1 MLATFL
7 LLTALAVPANP
18 APAPAHGSMPAPA
31 AEHAVPLFDDLGS
44 FHRPISSKNATAQKY
59 FDQGMRLLYGFN
71 HDEAERAFR
80 EAARLDPSC
89 AICWWGVAIVL
100 GPNINLPIDPERN
113 TRAVEAVVR
122 AKGLAVKASPSSAS
136 SSWH

>member
-1 MLATFL
+1 MIA
-7 LLTALAVPANP
+7 TALALFVLAADATP
-18 APAPAHGSMPAPA
+18 APPPPSHGAMPAPA
-31 AEHAVPLFDDLGS
+31 AEATKPVPLFTDLGS
-44 FHRPISSKNATAQKY
+44 FHRPISSKNAMTQKY

-113 TRAVEAVVR
+113 TRAVEAVV
-122 AKGLAVKASPSSAS
+122 K
-136 SSWH
+136 